1 MEDLFPGPNTKSN
14 HQNEG
19 IMRKSN
25 VILVALGF
33 SVSSAVMAQQQ
44 QRLPSDVYELY
55 VADKER
61 IEREYKAD
69 KTRCDSLD
77 GNAEDV
83 CEAEA
88 KGREEVA
95 KAELE
100 DKYRPS
106 RESRY
111 EVRMARAKADY
122 RVAKERCDDLSGN
135 VKDVCLEEAKAA
147 QAAAIADAKKED

>member
-1 MEDLFPGPNTKSN
+1 
-14 HQNEG
+14 
-19 IMRKSN
+19 MRKSN

-33 SVSSAVMAQQQ
+33 SVSSALMAQQ
-44 QRLPSDVYELY
+44 QRLPSGVYEVY
-55 VADKER
+55 MADKER

-69 KTRCDSLD
+69 KERCDSFD
-77 GNAEDV
+77 GNAEDI

-106 RESRY
+106 KESRY
-111 EVRMARAKADY
+111 EVRAARAKADY

-147 QAAAIADAKKED
+147 QAAAIADAKRED

>member
-1 MEDLFPGPNTKSN
+1 MG
-14 HQNEG
+14 
-19 IMRKSN
+19 KSN

-33 SVSSAVMAQQQ
+33 AVSSAVVAQQ
-44 QRLPSDVYELY
+44 QRLPSDVYEVY
-55 VADKER
+55 TADKER

-69 KTRCDSLD
+69 KQRCDSLD
-77 GNAEDV
+77 GNAEDI

-106 RESRY
+106 KESRY
-111 EVRMARAKADY
+111 EVRAAKAKADY

-147 QAAAIADAKKED
+147 QAAAIADAKRED

>member
-1 MEDLFPGPNTKSN
+1 
-14 HQNEG
+14 
-19 IMRKSN
+19 MRKSN
-25 VILVALGF
+25 VILIALGF
-33 SVSSAVMAQQQ
+33 SVSSVVTAQQ
-44 QRLPSDVYELY
+44 QRLPSDVYEVY

-69 KTRCDSLD
+69 KARCDSFD
-77 GNAEDV
+77 GNAEDI

-106 RESRY
+106 KESRY
-111 EVRMARAKADY
+111 EVRAARAKADY

-147 QAAAIADAKKED
+147 QAAAIADAKRED

>member
-1 MEDLFPGPNTKSN
+1 
-14 HQNEG
+14 
-19 IMRKSN
+19 MRKSN

-33 SVSSAVMAQQQ
+33 SISSAVMAQQ
-44 QRLPSDVYELY
+44 QRLPSDVYEVY
-55 VADKER
+55 MADKER

-69 KTRCDSLD
+69 KQRCDSFD
-77 GNAEDV
+77 GNAEDI

-100 DKYRPS
+100 GKYRPS

-111 EVRMARAKADY
+111 EVRMAKAKADY

-147 QAAAIADAKKED
+147 QAAAIADAKRED

>member
-1 MEDLFPGPNTKSN
+1 
-14 HQNEG
+14 
-19 IMRKSN
+19 MRKSN

-33 SVSSAVMAQQQ
+33 SVSSAVIAQQ
-44 QRLPSDVYELY
+44 QRLPSDVYEVY

-69 KTRCDSLD
+69 KQRCDSLS
-77 GNAEDV
+77 GNAEDI

-95 KAELE
+95 KAQLE

-106 RESRY
+106 RESQY
-111 EVRMARAKADY
+111 EVRAAKAKADY

-135 VKDVCLEEAKAA
+135 VKDVCLQEAKAA
-147 QAAAIADAKKED
+147 QAAAIADAKRED

>member
-1 MEDLFPGPNTKSN
+1 MHKSN
-14 HQNEG
+14 
-19 IMRKSN
+19 I
-25 VILVALGF
+25 ILVALGF
-33 SVSSAVMAQQQ
+33 SISSALIAQ
-44 QRLPSDVYELY
+44 QRLPSEVYDVYI
-55 VADKER
+55 ADKER

-69 KTRCDSLD
+69 KERCDSFD
-77 GNAEDV
+77 GNAEDI

-106 RESRY
+106 RESQY
-111 EVRMARAKADY
+111 EVRVARAKADY

-135 VKDVCLEEAKAA
+135 AKDVCLEEAKAA
-147 QAAAIADAKKED
+147 QAAAIADAKREN